1 MPLSYQ
7 EWRLLAFSNVQSSR
21 DEISGPHADPDGDGI
36 TNFAEYALGGS
47 ALLADAIQLRPR
59 VSTVRDGG
67 HTYFAIQYLSVPA
80 AVEARV
86 NLEASVDLIAW
97 SAGDMIESGD
107 AVRISSGHEVHFLRG
122 DEPIFPAVPE
132 AFVRLRVE

>member
-1 MPLSYQ
+1 MLT
-7 EWRLLAFSNVQSSR
+7 FSNVQSSS

-47 ALLADAIQLRPR
+47 ALLADAVQLRPR

-67 HTYFAIQYLSVPA
+67 QTYFAIQYLSVPE

-86 NLEASVDLIAW
+86 NLEYSVDLITW
-97 SAGDMIESGD
+97 SAGDMIEKGD
-107 AVRISSGHEVHFLRG
+107 AERISSGHEVHFLMG
-122 DEPIFPAVPE
+122 DEPIFPAVPA
-132 AFVRLRVE
+132 AFVRLRVD